1 MDHFH
6 GKKLTNLGFLISKYC
21 CKPFK
26 NNYISVTLLKFQNG
40 LRPIFF
46 WGNNMLN
53 RRADKLELLRIAEAV
68 ALEKSID
75 IELIIDSMETGIAK
89 AAKSKF
95 GSDNEIKVQINRENG
110 DIGIFRKLLIVD
122 KPENSNIE
130 ITLQDAIKLNAS
142 NRDKKNGDEILQ
154 PLPSFDFG
162 RIAAQTAKQVISQK
176 VREAERQRQYQE
188 YKDRVGEIVVGTIK
202 RVDNQSITID
212 LGRAE
217 AIIKKDQMIPREQL
231 RPGDRLRCFIIEV
244 SEQAKGPQIFL
255 SRASNDFLAALFT
268 QEVPEIYDG
277 IIEIKGVAREPGSR
291 AKISAFS
298 NDPSIDPVGACVGM
312 RGSRV
317 QAVVSEL
324 QGEKIEIIPW
334 TEDPVT
340 FVINALAPA
349 VPSKVVMDEDAT
361 RMEVVV
367 PDDQLS
373 LAIGRRGQNVRLAS
387 QLTGWFVDILTE
399 AEESEKRQEEFSER
413 SKIFIEALD
422 IDDVIAHLMVSEGF
436 VTISEI
442 AEASL
447 EELMS
452 IEGFDEDLSRELSQ
466 RAKNFVKIE
475 SERIDN
481 ELTRL
486 KVKDDLYNFSELSKS
501 NILTLAENNIKT
513 LDDLAELDSE
523 ELFNLLGDKTFIN
536 EDDAGS
542 VIMKA
547 RQHWFAEDKID

>member
-1 MDHFH
+1 MEV
-6 GKKLTNLGFLISKYC
+6 KSI
-21 CKPFK
+21 P
-26 NNYISVTLLKFQNG
+26 
-40 LRPIFF
+40 R
-46 WGNNMLN
+46 
-53 RRADKLELLRIAEAV
+53 LELIQVAEAV
-68 ALEKSID
+68 SREKSID
-75 IELIIDSMETGIAK
+75 KEEVIVAMEEAIEK
-89 AAKSKF
+89 AARSKYGLERDIRANIDRKNGAINIAQF
-95 GSDNEIKVQINRENG
+95 IEVVHNVENESTQMTHAESQRRN
-110 DIGIFRKLLIVD
+110 L
-122 KPENSNIE
+122 NIE
-130 ITLQDAIKLNAS
+130 IGEFYRQ
-142 NRDKKNGDEILQ
+142 IL
-154 PLPSFDFG
+154 PPIDFG

-176 VREAERQRQYQE
+176 VREAERQRQFQE
-188 YKDRVGEIVVGTIK
+188 YKNRVGEIVVGTIK
-202 RVDNQSITID
+202 RVDNQSVTID

-217 AIIKKDQMIPREQL
+217 AVIKKDQMIPREQL

-244 SEQAKGPQIFL
+244 SEQPKGPQIFL

-334 TEDPVT
+334 TDDPVT

-349 VPSKVVMDEDAT
+349 VPSKVVMDEDAA

-436 VTISEI
+436 VTIKDI
-442 AEASL
+442 AEASI
-447 EELMS
+447 EELLS
-452 IEGFDEDLSRELSQ
+452 IEGFDEDISVELSQ
-466 RAKNFVKIE
+466 RAQNFVKME

-481 ELTRL
+481 ELKKL
-486 KVKDDLYNFSELSKS
+486 KIHDDLYNFEHLSKS
-501 NILTLAENNIKT
+501 SILILAENNIKK

-523 ELFNLLGDKTFIN
+523 ELYNLLGAKIFIN
-536 EDDAGS
+536 EEEAGS

-547 RQHWFAEDKID
+547 RQHWFAEDKVDD

>member
-1 MDHFH
+1 MEI
-6 GKKLTNLGFLISKYC
+6 KSI
-21 CKPFK
+21 P
-26 NNYISVTLLKFQNG
+26 
-40 LRPIFF
+40 R
-46 WGNNMLN
+46 
-53 RRADKLELLRIAEAV
+53 LELIQVAEAV
-68 ALEKSID
+68 SREKSID
-75 IELIIDSMETGIAK
+75 KEEVIAAMEEAIEK
-89 AAKSKF
+89 AARSKY
-95 GSDNEIKVQINRENG
+95 GLER
-110 DIGIFRKLLIVD
+110 DIRA
-122 KPENSNIE
+122 NI
-130 ITLQDAIKLNAS
+130 D
-142 NRDKKNGDEILQ
+142 RKNGSINIAQFTEVVEIVENESTQMTYAESQRRNLNVGIGDFYKQ
-154 PLPSFDFG
+154 SLPPIDFG

-176 VREAERQRQYQE
+176 VREAERQRQFQE

-202 RVDNQSITID
+202 RVENQSVTID

-244 SEQAKGPQIFL
+244 SEQLKGPQIFL

-334 TEDPVT
+334 TDDPVT

-349 VPSKVVMDEDAT
+349 VPSKVVMDVDAN
-361 RMEVVV
+361 RMEVVI

-436 VTISEI
+436 ISISDI
-442 AEASL
+442 AEASI
-447 EELMS
+447 EELMD
-452 IEGFDEDLSRELSQ
+452 IEGFDEDISSELSQ
-466 RAKNFVKIE
+466 RANNFVKME
-475 SERIDN
+475 NQRIDN
-481 ELTRL
+481 ALKEL
-486 KVKDDLYNFSELSKS
+486 KVKDDLYEFTELSKS
-501 NILTLAENNIKT
+501 SILILAENNIKT
-513 LDDLAELDSE
+513 LDELAELDSG
-523 ELFNLLGDKTFIN
+523 ELYGILGDKVFIN

-547 RQHWFAEDKID
+547 RQHWFTQDKIDD

>member
-1 MDHFH
+1 MEV
-6 GKKLTNLGFLISKYC
+6 KSI
-21 CKPFK
+21 P
-26 NNYISVTLLKFQNG
+26 
-40 LRPIFF
+40 R
-46 WGNNMLN
+46 
-53 RRADKLELLRIAEAV
+53 LELLQVAEAV
-68 ALEKSID
+68 SREKSID
-75 IELIIDSMETGIAK
+75 KEEVITAMEEAIEK
-89 AAKSKF
+89 AARSKY
-95 GSDNEIKVQINRENG
+95 GLER
-110 DIGIFRKLLIVD
+110 DIRA
-122 KPENSNIE
+122 NI
-130 ITLQDAIKLNAS
+130 D
-142 NRDKKNGDEILQ
+142 RKNGSINIAQFTEVVEIVENESTQMTYKESQRRNLNVEIGEFYKQ
-154 PLPSFDFG
+154 SLPPIDFG

-176 VREAERQRQYQE
+176 VREAERQRQFQE

-202 RVDNQSITID
+202 RVDNQSVIID

-244 SEQAKGPQIFL
+244 SEQTKGPQIFL
-255 SRASNDFLAALFT
+255 SRASNEFLAALFT

-334 TEDPVT
+334 TDDPVT

-349 VPSKVVMDEDAT
+349 VPSKVVMDEDAN
-361 RMEVVV
+361 RMEVVI

-399 AEESEKRQEEFSER
+399 AEESDKRQEEFSER

-436 VTISEI
+436 VTISDI

-452 IEGFDEDLSRELSQ
+452 IEGFDEDISSELSE
-466 RAKNFVKIE
+466 RAKNFVKME
-475 SERIDN
+475 NKRIDN
-481 ELTRL
+481 ALKEL
-486 KVKDDLYNFSELSKS
+486 KVKDDLYNFSELNKS

-513 LDDLAELDSE
+513 LDELAELDSG
-523 ELFNLLGDKTFIN
+523 ELFGILGDKVFIN

-547 RQHWFAEDKID
+547 RQHWFTENKVDD

>member
-1 MDHFH
+1 MEV
-6 GKKLTNLGFLISKYC
+6 KSI
-21 CKPFK
+21 P
-26 NNYISVTLLKFQNG
+26 
-40 LRPIFF
+40 R
-46 WGNNMLN
+46 
-53 RRADKLELLRIAEAV
+53 LELLQVAEAV
-68 ALEKSID
+68 SREKSID
-75 IELIIDSMETGIAK
+75 KEEVITAMEEAIEK
-89 AAKSKF
+89 AARSKY
-95 GSDNEIKVQINRENG
+95 GLER
-110 DIGIFRKLLIVD
+110 DIRA
-122 KPENSNIE
+122 NI
-130 ITLQDAIKLNAS
+130 D
-142 NRDKKNGDEILQ
+142 RKNGSINIAQFTEVVEIVENESTQMTYNESQRRNLNVGIGEFYRQ
-154 PLPSFDFG
+154 SLPPIDFG
-162 RIAAQTAKQVISQK
+162 RIAAQIAKQVISQK
-176 VREAERQRQYQE
+176 VREAERQRQFQE

-202 RVDNQSITID
+202 RVDNQSVIID

-244 SEQAKGPQIFL
+244 SEQTKGPQIFL

-334 TEDPVT
+334 TDDPVT

-349 VPSKVVMDEDAT
+349 VPSKVVMDEDAN
-361 RMEVVV
+361 RMEVVI

-399 AEESEKRQEEFSER
+399 AEESGKRQEEFSER

-436 VTISEI
+436 VSISDI
-442 AEASL
+442 AEAPL

-452 IEGFDEDLSRELSQ
+452 IEGFDEDISSELSE

-475 SERIDN
+475 NKRIDN
-481 ELTRL
+481 ALKEL
-486 KVKDDLYNFSELSKS
+486 KVKDDLYNFSELNKS

-513 LDDLAELDSE
+513 LDELAELDSE
-523 ELFNLLGDKTFIN
+523 ELFGILGDKVFIN

-547 RQHWFAEDKID
+547 RQHWFTENEVDD

>member
-1 MDHFH
+1 MEV
-6 GKKLTNLGFLISKYC
+6 KSI
-21 CKPFK
+21 P
-26 NNYISVTLLKFQNG
+26 
-40 LRPIFF
+40 R
-46 WGNNMLN
+46 
-53 RRADKLELLRIAEAV
+53 LELIQVAEAV
-68 ALEKSID
+68 SREKSID
-75 IELIIDSMETGIAK
+75 KEEVITAMEEAIEK
-89 AAKSKF
+89 AARSKY
-95 GSDNEIKVQINRENG
+95 GLER
-110 DIGIFRKLLIVD
+110 DIRA
-122 KPENSNIE
+122 NI
-130 ITLQDAIKLNAS
+130 D
-142 NRDKKNGDEILQ
+142 RKNGSINIAQFTEVVEIVENESTQMTYNESQRRNLNVGIGEFYKQ
-154 PLPSFDFG
+154 SLPPIDFG

-176 VREAERQRQYQE
+176 VREAERQRQFQE

-202 RVDNQSITID
+202 RVDNQSVTID

-244 SEQAKGPQIFL
+244 SEQVKGPQIFL

-334 TEDPVT
+334 TDDPVT

-349 VPSKVVMDEDAT
+349 VPSKVVMDEDAN
-361 RMEVVV
+361 RMEVVI

-436 VTISEI
+436 ITISDI

-452 IEGFDEDLSRELSQ
+452 IEGFDEDISSELSA
-466 RAKNFVKIE
+466 RAQNFVKME
-475 SERIDN
+475 NQRIDN
-481 ELTRL
+481 ALKEL
-486 KVKDDLYNFSELSKS
+486 KVKDDLYEFSELSKS

-513 LDDLAELDSE
+513 LDELAELDSG
-523 ELFNLLGDKTFIN
+523 ELFGILGNKVFIN

-547 RQHWFAEDKID
+547 RQHWFTEDKVDD

>member
-1 MDHFH
+1 MEV
-6 GKKLTNLGFLISKYC
+6 KSI
-21 CKPFK
+21 P
-26 NNYISVTLLKFQNG
+26 
-40 LRPIFF
+40 R
-46 WGNNMLN
+46 
-53 RRADKLELLRIAEAV
+53 LELLQVAEAV
-68 ALEKSID
+68 SREKSID
-75 IELIIDSMETGIAK
+75 KEEVITAMEEAIEK
-89 AAKSKF
+89 AARSKY
-95 GSDNEIKVQINRENG
+95 GLER
-110 DIGIFRKLLIVD
+110 DIRA
-122 KPENSNIE
+122 NI
-130 ITLQDAIKLNAS
+130 D
-142 NRDKKNGDEILQ
+142 RKNGSINIAQFTEVVEIVENESTQMTYNESQRRNLNVGIGEFYRQ
-154 PLPSFDFG
+154 SLPPIDFG

-176 VREAERQRQYQE
+176 VREAERQRQFQE

-202 RVDNQSITID
+202 RVDNQSVIID

-244 SEQAKGPQIFL
+244 SEQTKGPQIFL

-334 TEDPVT
+334 TDDPVT

-349 VPSKVVMDEDAT
+349 VPSKVVMDEDAN
-361 RMEVVV
+361 RMEVVI

-436 VTISEI
+436 VSISDI
-442 AEASL
+442 AEAPL

-452 IEGFDEDLSRELSQ
+452 IEGFDEDISSELSE
-466 RAKNFVKIE
+466 RAKNFVKIDNK
-475 SERIDN
+475 RIDN
-481 ELTRL
+481 ALKEL
-486 KVKDDLYNFSELSKS
+486 KVKDDLYNFSELNKS

-513 LDDLAELDSE
+513 LDELAELDSE
-523 ELFNLLGDKTFIN
+523 ELFGILGDKVFIN

-547 RQHWFAEDKID
+547 RQHWFTENEVDD